1 MHNIGPEWLRPAFD
15 QRFIEIAKEAGSQ
28 MEVEQFRIRQNE
40 IERLLKDELTQS
52 HMDLLLE
59 LEDILN
65 HRSTIEKERIYF
77 AGLRDGMYLL
87 RKLNDL

>member
-1 MHNIGPEWLRPAFD
+1 
-15 QRFIEIAKEAGSQ
+15 

-40 IERLLKDELTQS
+40 IKRLLKDELSQI
-52 HMDLLLE
+52 HLDLLLE

-65 HRSTIEKERIYF
+65 HRCTLEKEWIYF